1 MKKKL
6 TIKEFVKNNWIL
18 IVSLVALLLLSLVV
32 YIIVF
37 WGDSLNDA
45 GAWGSLVAGIFTY
58 IGSSFLGIV
67 VFYNTQSQQRQKE
80 IEDQIII
87 DANCYS
93 YYDATNNY
101 YYLFSEDRIDKEKF
115 VYQIVKVGDLTSGT
129 LLDKDSS
136 TYRFFKISIT
146 NWNTHIP
153 LYVEPIALHVFNKSE
168 KRTRFE
174 SFIVFSDRSIDCPLD
189 YKQTITYYLGVNKE
203 LLYSDKS
210 NEQEDLYCFVVVKLT
225 DINNKE
231 LFSVLT
237 LFTGKDF
244 QTANPIFMS
253 KKEYDKNEK
262 EYGYPAEPILSKL
275 NINKTFSETSTETV
289 SEIRVN
295 V

>member
-1 MKKKL
+1 MKQPL
-6 TIKEFVKNNWIL
+6 TPKEFVKNNWLLISIL
-18 IVSLVALLLLSLVV
+18 AFVFVVSLAVF
-32 YIIVF
+32 ITVF
-37 WGDSLNDA
+37 WDKLYDV

-58 IGSSFLGIV
+58 LGSTFLGVV

-115 VYQIVKVGDLTSGT
+115 VHQIVKVGDLTSGT

-174 SFIVFSDRSIDCPLD
+174 SFIVFSDHSIDCPLD

-225 DINNKE
+225 DINNNE

-244 QTANPIFMS
+244 HTANPIFMS
-253 KKEYDKNEK
+253 KKEYDENEK

-275 NINKTFSETSTETV
+275 NINKTFSESSTEIK